1 MPLEP
6 PCPLAP
12 EPDAEPLR
20 PDEDDELLEFR
31 SPVDEDDEFRS
42 ALVDDDELRS
52 ALDAPMPPLDDDD
65 PDSPLDVPLV
75 SERRLLLPV
84 PPVVLLALPD
94 ESTGQLLISAGL
106 ITSPC
111 TMISVS

>member
-1 MPLEP
+1 MPLEA

-12 EPDAEPLR
+12 EPDEEPLR
-20 PDEDDELLEFR
+20 PDDDDELLEFR
-31 SPVDEDDEFRS
+31 SAVEEDDEFRS
-42 ALVDDDELRS
+42 ALVDEDELRS
-52 ALDAPMPPLDDDD
+52 ALEPPMPPLEEED

-75 SERRLLLPV
+75 SERRLLLPL
-84 PPVVLLALPD
+84 PPVLLLPLLE

-111 TMISVS
+111 TMTSVS